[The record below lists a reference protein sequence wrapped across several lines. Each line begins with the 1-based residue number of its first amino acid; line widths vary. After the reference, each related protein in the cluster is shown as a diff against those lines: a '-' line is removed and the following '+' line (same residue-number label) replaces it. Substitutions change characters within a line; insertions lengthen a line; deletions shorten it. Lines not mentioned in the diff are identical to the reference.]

1 MKKTKK
7 LFPFAMIV
15 VMLIM
20 AGCTS
25 TKKSKTSIPN
35 YIGQWHY
42 VLSLPDQDIEGY
54 LKFSQEGEAV
64 VGVVGGGEGET
75 PLSDFAIDEE
85 KVSGTFEAQGYEIQM
100 SGTFEG
106 EVLKANM
113 SAAGYDFPFEAMK
126 QQ

>member
-1 MKKTKK
+1 MKNSIRVFPIVMVLIM
-7 LFPFAMIV
+7 LF
-15 VMLIM
+15 M
-20 AGCTS
+20 AGCAS
-25 TKKSKTSIPN
+25 TKKSKTSVPN
-35 YIGQWHY
+35 YIGQWNY

-54 LKFSQEGEAV
+54 LKFSQVDDAV

-85 KVSGTFEAQGYEIQM
+85 KVSGMFEAMGYDIQL

-106 EVLKANM
+106 EVLKATM
-113 SAAGYDFPFEAMK
+113 SAAGYDFPFEAQK

>member
-1 MKKTKK
+1 M
-7 LFPFAMIV
+7 LF
-15 VMLIM
+15 M
-20 AGCTS
+20 AGCAS
-25 TKKSKTSIPN
+25 TKKSKTSVPN
-35 YIGQWHY
+35 YIGQWNY

-54 LKFSQEGEAV
+54 LKFSQVDDAV

-85 KVSGTFEAQGYEIQM
+85 KVSGMFEAMGYDIQL

-106 EVLKANM
+106 EVLKATM
-113 SAAGYDFPFEAMK
+113 SAAGYDFPFEAQK